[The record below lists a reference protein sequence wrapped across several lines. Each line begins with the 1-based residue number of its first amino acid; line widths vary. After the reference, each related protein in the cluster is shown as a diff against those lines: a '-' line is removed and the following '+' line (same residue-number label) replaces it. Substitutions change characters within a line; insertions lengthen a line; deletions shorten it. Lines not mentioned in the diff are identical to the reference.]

1 MRTMTVADPPSTD
14 PGSAPLLGRVER
26 LEALDAIRRLKYA
39 YFRLLDT
46 KRFAELGD
54 LLAPEVTTAYASGG
68 LSFTGRQAVVDF
80 LVDSLGSPEIVT
92 MHHGHHPEIEIVDAD
107 HATGTWYLED
117 RVIVPGA
124 DFEIHGTA
132 IYTDRYVRVDG
143 SWLIAHTGY
152 ERVFEQH
159 RKQSTGAL
167 LEFRTR
173 FTEV

>member
-1 MRTMTVADPPSTD
+1 MDTAVP
-14 PGSAPLLGRVER
+14 
-26 LEALDAIRRLKYA
+26 EALQSLESIRALKYA

-46 KRFAELGD
+46 KRFTELGE
-54 LLAPEVTTAYASGG
+54 LLTTEVTTSYSSGE

-80 LVDSLGSPEIVT
+80 LVESLGPAEIVT
-92 MHHGHHPEIEIVDAD
+92 MHHGHHPEIALHGPDQ
-107 HATGTWYLED
+107 ATGTWYLED

-132 IYTDRYVRVDG
+132 IYSDRYRRVDG
-143 SWLIAHTGY
+143 AWLIDHTGY

-159 RKQSTGAL
+159 RRHSTGAL

>member
-1 MRTMTVADPPSTD
+1 MDIAD
-14 PGSAPLLGRVER
+14 LGTLQA
-26 LEALDAIRRLKYA
+26 LESIRALKYA

-46 KRFAELGD
+46 KRFTELGE
-54 LLAPEVTTAYASGG
+54 LLTAEVTTSYASGE
-68 LSFTGRQAVVDF
+68 LSFSGRQAVVDF
-80 LVDSLGSPEIVT
+80 LVESLGSPEIVT
-92 MHHGHHPEIEIVDAD
+92 MHHGHHPEIAVHGPDQ
-107 HATGTWYLED
+107 ATGTWYLED

-132 IYTDRYVRVDG
+132 IYSDRYRRVDG
-143 SWLIAHTGY
+143 TWLIDHTGY

-159 RKQSTGAL
+159 RQHSTGAL

>member
-1 MRTMTVADPPSTD
+1 MDTTD
-14 PGSAPLLGRVER
+14 LGALQA
-26 LEALDAIRRLKYA
+26 LEAIRRLKYA

-46 KRFAELGD
+46 KRFTELGD
-54 LLAPEVTTAYASGG
+54 LLTDDVTTSYASGE
-68 LSFTGRQAVVDF
+68 LSFSGRQAVVDF
-80 LVDSLGSPEIVT
+80 LVDSLGSPDIVT
-92 MHHGHHPEIEIVDAD
+92 MHHGHHPEIALTGDD
-107 HATGTWYLED
+107 RATGTWYLED

-132 IYTDRYVRVDG
+132 VYADHYVRVGG

-159 RKQSTGAL
+159 RQHSTGAL
-167 LEFRTR
+167 LEFRSR